1 MNTNTHLAINSQ
13 RGFTLIELL
22 VVVATL
28 MVLTGVSMQTFKEYK
43 ARAAYAVATRTH
55 RDARS
60 SFEASFT
67 SPDAVYADVTTTQ
80 YDPGPLADPSARA
93 LLSAFRVPK
102 NVKVT
107 VEFSQACIDASCVQ
121 TFIQV
126 NHCLG
131 NEYVAWTRFG
141 DGLELSQEHVAGS
154 GCA

>member
-1 MNTNTHLAINSQ
+1 MNYRNSRQQSQ

-22 VVVATL
+22 VVVTTL
-28 MVLTGVSMQTFKEYK
+28 MVLTGISMQTFKEYK
-43 ARAAYAVATRTH
+43 ARAAYSVATRTH

-67 SPDAVYADVTTTQ
+67 APDAIYNDVSTSQTSV
-80 YDPGPLADPSARA
+80 GPLADPDARA
-93 LLSAFRVPK
+93 LLTAFRVPK

-107 VEFSQACIDASCVQ
+107 LEYSQACLDPSCIQ

-126 NHCLG
+126 NHCQA

-141 DGLELSQEHVAGS
+141 DGLELMQEHIAGS
-154 GCA
+154 GCS